1 MTQRRRV
8 ESDRFWEKVIKGPRP
23 TDCWIWTGAVAD
35 DGYGRFW
42 VTRDGGQR
50 ALRPQRFA
58 YEHLTGTTLY
68 PDIALMHVCDVPLCV
83 HATTGTDSHLIPGTQ
98 ALNMLDRSQ
107 KGRHAN
113 ASSFQWRGIGRAQ
126 FHAQSVALRTA
137 LLEHGWNETIIRP
150 LLTGTDPE
158 APTLF

>member
-1 MTQRRRV
+1 MRQRRG
-8 ESDRFWEKVIKGPRP
+8 EDDRFWEKIVKGPRP
-23 TDCWIWTGAVAD
+23 QDCWIWTGAVAD

-42 VTRDGGQR
+42 VTRDGEQR

-58 YEHLTGTTLY
+58 YEDLTGETLH
-68 PDIALMHVCDVPLCV
+68 PGIALMHVCDVPLCV
-83 HATTGTDSHLIPGTQ
+83 HVSIGVESHLLPGTQ

-113 ASSFQWRGIGRAQ
+113 ASTFRWRGVGRAQ
-126 FHAQSVALRTA
+126 FRAQSLTLRTA
-137 LLEHGWNETIIRP
+137 ILEHGWNEPIIRP
-150 LLTGTDPE
+150 LLTGIDPE